1 MNKFYAFVK
10 NMNDSL
16 FTRFLDIIHINR
28 LPTLLND
35 LASPLQIKLY
45 MYVFGILKHDHV
57 SFQILT
63 RHFYSLEDFGTK
75 PLINTLLI
83 LPSLSFIN
91 PNFFLG
97 HPFGFSTYQVRTSDL
112 PLGFLE
118 AYAWCLSLSQCRAL
132 RYL

>member
-45 MYVFGILKHDHV
+45 MYVFVDIDVQLNQVYIGFRWLRVLNKT
-57 SFQILT
+57 F
-63 RHFYSLEDFGTK
+63 HFMV
-75 PLINTLLI
+75 
-83 LPSLSFIN
+83 
-91 PNFFLG
+91 NFNLFL
-97 HPFGFSTYQVRTSDL
+97 
-112 PLGFLE
+112 
-118 AYAWCLSLSQCRAL
+118 
-132 RYL
+132 